1 MPWRERRKMDPD
13 YKWESN
19 QAMYEQEQIERRI
32 QEEAD
37 LRAEYKETEAEA
49 EVEEILKDF

>member
-1 MPWRERRKMDPD
+1 MDPD